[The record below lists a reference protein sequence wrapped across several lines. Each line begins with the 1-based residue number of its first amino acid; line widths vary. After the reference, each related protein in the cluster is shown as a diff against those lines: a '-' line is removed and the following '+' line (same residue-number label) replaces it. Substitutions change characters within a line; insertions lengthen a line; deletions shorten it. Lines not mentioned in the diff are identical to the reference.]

1 MAELGTLIAV
11 IALLGLFIG
20 AVVLLM
26 NWSGKA
32 GQNKEIVDQQNGGCS
47 WCADGRTHSSRRR
60 APVED
65 WGSMDD
71 LLAASLK
78 FLDEYKPG
86 DPLKIVW

>member
-1 MAELGTLIAV
+1 MSRSRKPKV
-11 IALLGLFIG
+11 Y
-20 AVVLLM
+20 
-26 NWSGKA
+26 NDPSCKHH
-32 GQNKEIVDQQNGGCS
+32 GGCS

-86 DPLKIVW
+86 DPLKVVW